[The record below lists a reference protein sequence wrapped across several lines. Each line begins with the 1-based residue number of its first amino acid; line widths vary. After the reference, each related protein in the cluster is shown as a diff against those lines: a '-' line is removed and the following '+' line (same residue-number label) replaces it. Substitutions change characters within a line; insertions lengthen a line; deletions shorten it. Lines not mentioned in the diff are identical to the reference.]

1 MKKFFAVF
9 ALFCAMFFFA
19 ACGDIGE
26 VNVGDINIGSQS
38 DTTDT
43 DTNQDNSDSSSETE
57 EPNDNTDTATS
68 NEQQGELGGECYPNK
83 TCNDGLE
90 CNTENNTC
98 VKENTNNNDSTS
110 DDDTDT
116 TDSDD
121 SQSDNDADSS
131 DSGDS
136 QSDDSDSSDSTDDA
150 DSSDSGNDS
159 GDSSSDDDADS
170 DSGDSSADADSDGN
184 SSYEGECE
192 LSDYEKKFIGT
203 WAQKIILRS
212 SYTEY
217 LGGQQNFSSAITRY
231 LITEIKPNADCKLD
245 FYKKENKI
253 CRINGFVAASSSLL
267 LPHRYEEAPSS
278 KYNTIFF
285 HWKPY
290 DIEGQENTPYLEI
303 GENGSFKLNRDYE
316 LRGATMVN
324 PATESMISDENDP
337 RIFDQD
343 EDGHSGFTFYNFDGV
358 QRLSHVFTGL
368 VKNDNKIEGN
378 VEWSEEEFIFAT
390 SNSSSVLR
398 THVTD
403 SEKSVFQLV
412 KVNDSITCDELLE
425 KTDEIFDISDPN
437 TDIERS
443 NHCIGLPEN
452 AAWNSVGV
460 IRQTWDGTE
469 WIPSTTGHYDSTA
482 SKSNCIFKCNENY
495 LWLDSEKKCS
505 TTTDKITLGNICTG
519 QNKCYD
525 NSQEIPCPT
534 TPSGTDDEYNFYG
547 QDAQYADLGICTP
560 QNFNVRSISYQKVVE
575 DLNTGLMWQQARS
588 DSTDTTQGLTYCRN
602 LVYAG
607 FSDWRLP
614 TFGEFRTIV
623 DYSRDN
629 PRVDTNY
636 FPYMTGVYFLT
647 TTDDFYPFYTDGNIE
662 KATMCVRGNELPK
675 GVFSEITAENNDIIV
690 KDSRTGLI
698 WQKQYVSNKKWQE
711 ALKHCEDSTYAN
723 YTDWRLPNI
732 NELLSLYNDD
742 KASAPFSDF
751 PGMPSTDGLFW
762 WSSSTAPDTNNT
774 NIAMGIS
781 FSYGYAIDGKNETN
795 MVLCV
800 RSE

>member
-1 MKKFFAVF
+1 MKKLSGVF
-9 ALFCAMFFFA
+9 ALLCAMFFFA
-19 ACGDIGE
+19 ACG
-26 VNVGDINIGSQS
+26 GDGTKIINEQ
-38 DTTDT
+38 
-43 DTNQDNSDSSSETE
+43 NSDSTSET
-57 EPNDNTDTATS
+57 NDSDADSESLDSENHNSDS
-68 NEQQGELGGECYPNK
+68 QDRKQGELYGECYPNK

-90 CNTENNTC
+90 CDIENNTC

-110 DDDTDT
+110 DDDT
-116 TDSDD
+116 
-121 SQSDNDADSS
+121 DSS

-159 GDSSSDDDADS
+159 GDSGSDDDADS
-170 DSGDSSADADSDGN
+170 DSGDSSADTDSD
-184 SSYEGECE
+184 SYGECE

-212 SYTEY
+212 SHE
-217 LGGQQNFSSAITRY
+217 QEIVPRSAVRY

-245 FYKKENKI
+245 FYKKDNKI
-253 CRINGFVAASSSLL
+253 CRINSL
-267 LPHRYEEAPSS
+267 HSGIWAHEEAPSS

-316 LRGATMVN
+316 LRGANMEN
-324 PATESMISDENDP
+324 PATESMISDKNDP

-343 EDGHSGFTFYNFDGV
+343 EDNDLGFTFYNFAGV
-358 QRLSHVFTGL
+358 QRLSHVFTGT

-378 VEWSEEEFIFAT
+378 VEWSEEDFIFAT

-398 THVTD
+398 TYVTD

-437 TDIERS
+437 TDIPRS

-460 IRQTWDGTE
+460 ITQTWDGTE

-547 QDAQYADLGICTP
+547 QDAQYAALGICTP

-575 DLNTGLMWQQARS
+575 DLNTGLMWQQTRP
-588 DSTDTTQGLTYCRN
+588 DSTYTQSKAISYCQN
-602 LVYAG
+602 LAYAG

-614 TFGEFRTIV
+614 TPEEFMTIF
-623 DYSRDN
+623 DHSKNN
-629 PRVDTNY
+629 PAVDTSK
-636 FPYMTGVYFLT
+636 FPNMAEFFWS
-647 TTDDFYPFYTDGNIE
+647 TDSFFGFHDSYSPSE
-662 KATMCVRGNELPK
+662 EAAVMCVRGNELPR
-675 GVFSEITAENNDIIV
+675 GTFSEMTAGNNDIIV

-698 WQKQYVSNKKWQE
+698 WQKNYVSNKKWQE
-711 ALKHCEDSTYAN
+711 ALKHCEDSEYAN
-723 YTDWRLPNI
+723 YTDWRLPND
-732 NELLSLYNDD
+732 NELKSLFNSD

-751 PGMPSTDGLFW
+751 PGMPNKTISF
-762 WSSSTAPDTNNT
+762 WSSSTIRSFTDHAWSMSFYYSDTDNDKKTPDN
-774 NIAMGIS
+774 
-781 FSYGYAIDGKNETN
+781 
-795 MVLCV
+795 VLCV